1 MSNGQRP
8 TPPARDVP
16 PMTSSSTRVTF
27 VGGGNMASALIG
39 GLLQRGFA
47 AANFLVIDISDAA
60 RQQLEQ
66 KFAVR
71 TRASLGAEPLQT
83 DVVVLAVKP
92 QQLRE
97 AAQALK
103 PLISEQLVLTIAAG
117 VRVSDLSRWLGGYRR
132 IARAMPNTPALVLA
146 GVTGLFATAQVDAR
160 QRQQASDI
168 LGAVGNVVWI
178 EDEQQLDAVTAV
190 SGSGPAYVFYF
201 IEAMDQA
208 ARDMGLSATQARTLV
223 IDTFVGA
230 AKLAS
235 LSEEAAAVLRAR
247 VTSKGGTTERALSG
261 FDQAALKSHIVAA
274 VKSAAVRSRELGDT
288 FGQAD

>member
-1 MSNGQRP
+1 
-8 TPPARDVP
+8 
-16 PMTSSSTRVTF
+16 MTSSSTRVTF
-27 VGGGNMASALIG
+27 IGGGNMASALIG

-66 KFAVR
+66 KFSVG
-71 TRASLGAEPLQT
+71 TRASLGAVPLQT

-97 AAQALK
+97 AAQTLK
-103 PLISEQLVLTIAAG
+103 PLLANQLVLTIAAG
-117 VRVSDLSRWLGGYRR
+117 VRVSDLSRWLGGYSR

-146 GVTGLFATAQVDAR
+146 GVTGLYATAQVDTR
-160 QRQQASDI
+160 QRQQACDI
-168 LGAVGNVVWI
+168 LGAVGNVVWV
-178 EDEQQLDAVTAV
+178 EDEQQLDAVTAI

-208 ARDMGLSATQARTLV
+208 AQDLGLSAAQARALV

-230 AKLAS
+230 AKLAA
-235 LSEEAAAVLRAR
+235 LSEEPAAVLRTR

-261 FDQAALKSHIVAA
+261 FDQAALKSHIVTA